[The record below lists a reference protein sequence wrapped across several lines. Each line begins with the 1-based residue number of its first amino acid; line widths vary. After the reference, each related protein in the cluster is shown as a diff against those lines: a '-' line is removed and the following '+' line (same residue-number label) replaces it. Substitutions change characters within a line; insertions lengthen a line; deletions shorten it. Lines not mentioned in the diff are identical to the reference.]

1 MKYQQDSEITLI
13 AAIAELAEGIAFS
26 LSLILSL
33 FTWL

>member
-1 MKYQQDSEITLI
+1 MNYQQDSWEITLI
-13 AAIAELAEGIAFS
+13 AAIAFS